1 MIDGYVDHNDITNRF
16 ADVFKDIYKSSEAN
30 DKLHSQFDHDFYPY
44 QAAHS
49 QDSLRPF
56 LFSWSDMLDA
66 VFKLKVGKATST
78 FIKAE
83 HIFQGSPELL
93 CYLHLLFNSL
103 LSHSYMPH
111 QFLCGTI
118 TPIIKDPN
126 GDCTS

>member
-1 MIDGYVDHNDITNRF
+1 MRKSKSETRRDISSQLSDNLLNKDSDSFWKSWNQLNGNSRSFSTMIDGYVDHNDITNRF

-66 VFKLKVGKATST
+66 VFKW
-78 FIKAE
+78 
-83 HIFQGSPELL
+83 P
-93 CYLHLLFNSL
+93 
-103 LSHSYMPH
+103 
-111 QFLCGTI
+111 
-118 TPIIKDPN
+118 
-126 GDCTS
+126 